1 MMNLGEKLN
10 EEELKHM
17 MSIVDVDGDGEISYE
32 EFSNMMMRVIGKYK

>member
-17 MSIVDVDGDGEISYE
+17 MSIVDKDGDGEISYE
-32 EFSNMMMRVIGKYK
+32 EFSNMMTKVIGKYK

>member
-17 MSIVDVDGDGEISYE
+17 MSVVDVDGDGEISYE
-32 EFSNMMMRVIGKYK
+32 EFSSMMMRVIGKYK